1 MGQTTEIA
9 YRYRW
14 VILGVLWITYIVV
27 FLNRLSVGPL
37 APFLKEDLAINSTQ
51 IGLIMA
57 AVFLWLYA
65 NPVADGLGG

>member
-1 MGQTTEIA
+1 MDQTPQIT

-37 APFLKEDLAINSTQ
+37 APFLKEDLGINSTQ
-51 IGLIMA
+51 IGLIMSA
-57 AVFLWLYA
+57 AS
-65 NPVADGLGG
+65 LG